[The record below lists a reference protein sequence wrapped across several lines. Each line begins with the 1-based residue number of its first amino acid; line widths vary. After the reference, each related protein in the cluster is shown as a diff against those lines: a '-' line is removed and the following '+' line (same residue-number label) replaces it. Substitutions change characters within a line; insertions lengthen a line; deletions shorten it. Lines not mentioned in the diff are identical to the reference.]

1 MAEHTPRRDKA
12 ALDLTT
18 GPIARTL
25 VMFSLP
31 ALASNFLQSINTSI
45 NAVWIGQFLGER
57 GLAATANANMVTFM
71 MISMVFGFGMAATI
85 VIGQAMGRKD
95 IDAMRQA
102 FGTGLTIFLTLGVAV
117 GILGWLVTPD
127 LLKLLGTPDDA
138 YALAVIYLR
147 IMFAGM
153 PFMLLSAYLAMA
165 LRGVGDSMTPLL
177 LMLPGMVIDIVL
189 NPVLILGLGPAPR
202 MGIAGAGVATLIAGA
217 VTVFAF
223 LWVIYKRDLP
233 IRLRGAEFRYLKPHK
248 DVVAVILIKGVPM
261 GLQMIVL
268 SFSALVMI
276 GFINAIGTDTI
287 AAYGAINQIW
297 TYIQMPAIAIGM
309 AASAMAAQNIG
320 AKRWDRLNDIARAG
334 IVINLCMT
342 GALILVTLL
351 FDRPLLRLFLPHG
364 DYAIEIGSHMSL
376 IASWSF
382 VLMGV
387 SGVLSGVMRANGV
400 ALAPLFILIVAYIP
414 GRLGAIYALRPIIGD
429 DAIWWSFPIGSVI
442 SLALTAAY
450 FVYGPWRQSRMM
462 ATKEE
467 AEEFVQ
473 CTAEPAG
480 RMLPNE

>member
-1 MAEHTPRRDKA
+1 
-12 ALDLTT
+12 
-18 GPIARTL
+18 
-25 VMFSLP
+25 
-31 ALASNFLQSINTSI
+31 
-45 NAVWIGQFLGER
+45 
-57 GLAATANANMVTFM
+57 
-71 MISMVFGFGMAATI
+71 
-85 VIGQAMGRKD
+85 
-95 IDAMRQA
+95 
-102 FGTGLTIFLTLGVAV
+102 
-117 GILGWLVTPD
+117 
-127 LLKLLGTPDDA
+127 
-138 YALAVIYLR
+138 
-147 IMFAGM
+147 
-153 PFMLLSAYLAMA
+153 
-165 LRGVGDSMTPLL
+165 
-177 LMLPGMVIDIVL
+177 
-189 NPVLILGLGPAPR
+189 
-202 MGIAGAGVATLIAGA
+202 
-217 VTVFAF
+217 
-223 LWVIYKRDLP
+223 
-233 IRLRGAEFRYLKPHK
+233 
-248 DVVAVILIKGVPM
+248 
-261 GLQMIVL
+261 
-268 SFSALVMI
+268 
-276 GFINAIGTDTI
+276 
-287 AAYGAINQIW
+287 
-297 TYIQMPAIAIGM
+297 
-309 AASAMAAQNIG
+309 
-320 AKRWDRLNDIARAG
+320 
-334 IVINLCMT
+334 VINLCMT